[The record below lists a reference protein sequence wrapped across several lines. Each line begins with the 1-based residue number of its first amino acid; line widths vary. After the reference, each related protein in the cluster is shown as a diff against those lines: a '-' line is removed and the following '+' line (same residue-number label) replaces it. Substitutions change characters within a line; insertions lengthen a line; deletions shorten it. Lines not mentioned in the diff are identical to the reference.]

1 LIEKSDW
8 LAFAEMTN
16 VSEKLTYYTSVW
28 GKLFECHRTKTNNAL
43 DHSKIESNLY
53 SVEILLK
60 NGIRLVLPP

>member
-1 LIEKSDW
+1 
-8 LAFAEMTN
+8 MTN
-16 VSEKLTYYTSVW
+16 VSEKMNYYTSVW